1 MIELLIRKNEDGLLT
16 TDKGIFHIGED
27 CVISNETG
35 EVFTVAGSTTDENG
49 NLSQLM
55 VE

>member
-1 MIELLIRKNEDGLLT
+1 MLELTIQKNENGILT

-27 CVISNETG
+27 CVISEETG
-35 EVFTVAGSTTDENG
+35 EVFTVAGSTTDEYG

>member
-1 MIELLIRKNEDGLLT
+1 MVELLIEKNENGILI

-27 CVISNETG
+27 CVTNVETG